1 MGDSQL
7 TFNWVRAFADYI
19 ISFNFGKGV
28 HHHSPEASS
37 AIIPY
42 LLRRVWQEDNDQATL
57 LQEIGQ
63 YGTISGDIFVKVAWE
78 PPYQDSVGVIHPP
91 KIRILPINP
100 AYCFP
105 TFHPHDRTRL
115 IEFKLKYKFWGQAAD
130 GARTMHTYVEV
141 ITDEII
147 REYVD
152 DELIDERANPL
163 GLIPVAFC
171 PNMRVASS
179 PWGVS
184 DIEDLIP
191 LNREYNEKA
200 TEISDILNYHCVD
213 TETEALTVDGWKRYE
228 DLAPGDE
235 LLCLDPDTD
244 EIRWESA
251 SAINVFDHDGPL
263 VKWDNRVDAVTTPNH
278 RWLAERKIGRPANVR
293 YEREFVR
300 TSQAQDGDK
309 AAGDLREGS
318 RIILGGGTPAH
329 FPAEGK
335 YTDEFVETV
344 GWLVTEGWVGLQG
357 TATRPVTILSQSVRE
372 NPGHVASIRRLQA
385 YWRNLGA
392 TFTEQKERSNGV
404 VCWYLG
410 ADVTAELLAAAPEKA
425 ITPEFLTSLTF
436 AQAERF
442 HRILIDADGT
452 VSGERD
458 IWYQDNLGRRD
469 GFQMLSAMLSGAR
482 TRSFLNSRGDGVVD
496 TYQTRTIDIL
506 STVNRAQEVPNWSG
520 KVWCPTV
527 PTGVWFARRNGVTYW
542 TGNSAPVT
550 VITGAKAQ
558 NLEKGPRKVWSI
570 SNAGAKVTN
579 LQLETNMAAP
589 LGFLE
594 LLKQAMHEMTGVPS
608 GALGQAQPITNTS
621 GAALSMVYLSMIQ
634 RRQLKL
640 VTYTKLLK
648 DVNALIIRYAAVY
661 EPEWLQ
667 YNPMV
672 SAIQL
677 GPDQY
682 PWLSPQDPMTYQTS
696 VEWIDPLPMDK
707 LLILN
712 EQQALMAVGLQS
724 KVGGMRAL
732 GEKFPDQ
739 KLQEVYEEQ
748 IEEVKRAAALQLIQ
762 AGANQFIMQA
772 TGMTPDGQPLVIP
785 GMDGPPDANGNP
797 TGMVPAVDPVLAQ
810 EIMSIAFQPSPP
822 ERADFNENPGE

>member
-1 MGDSQL
+1 MGDAQL
-7 TFNWVRAFADYI
+7 TFNWVRAFADYL

-130 GARTMHTYVEV
+130 GARTMHAYVEV

-184 DIEDLIP
+184 DIEDLIS

-200 TEISDILNYHCVD
+200 TEISDILNYH
-213 TETEALTVDGWKRYE
+213 
-228 DLAPGDE
+228 
-235 LLCLDPDTD
+235 
-244 EIRWESA
+244 
-251 SAINVFDHDGPL
+251 
-263 VKWDNRVDAVTTPNH
+263 
-278 RWLAERKIGRPANVR
+278 
-293 YEREFVR
+293 
-300 TSQAQDGDK
+300 
-309 AAGDLREGS
+309 
-318 RIILGGGTPAH
+318 
-329 FPAEGK
+329 
-335 YTDEFVETV
+335 
-344 GWLVTEGWVGLQG
+344 
-357 TATRPVTILSQSVRE
+357 
-372 NPGHVASIRRLQA
+372 
-385 YWRNLGA
+385 
-392 TFTEQKERSNGV
+392 
-404 VCWYLG
+404 
-410 ADVTAELLAAAPEKA
+410 
-425 ITPEFLTSLTF
+425 
-436 AQAERF
+436 
-442 HRILIDADGT
+442 
-452 VSGERD
+452 
-458 IWYQDNLGRRD
+458 
-469 GFQMLSAMLSGAR
+469 
-482 TRSFLNSRGDGVVD
+482 
-496 TYQTRTIDIL
+496 
-506 STVNRAQEVPNWSG
+506 
-520 KVWCPTV
+520 
-527 PTGVWFARRNGVTYW
+527 
-542 TGNSAPVT
+542 SAPVT

>member
-1 MGDSQL
+1 MGDAQL
-7 TFNWVRAFADYI
+7 TFNWVRAFADYL

-42 LLRRVWQEDNDQATL
+42 LLRRVWQEDNDQPTL
-57 LQEIGQ
+57 LHEIGQ
-63 YGTISGDIFVKVAWE
+63 YGTVSGDIFVKVAWE

-115 IEFKLKYKFWGQAAD
+115 VEFKLKYKFWGQAAD

-152 DELIDERANPL
+152 DELIAERANPL

-179 PWGVS
+179 PWGTS
-184 DIEDLIP
+184 DIEDLIS

-200 TEISDILNYHCVD
+200 TEISDILNYH
-213 TETEALTVDGWKRYE
+213 
-228 DLAPGDE
+228 
-235 LLCLDPDTD
+235 
-244 EIRWESA
+244 
-251 SAINVFDHDGPL
+251 
-263 VKWDNRVDAVTTPNH
+263 
-278 RWLAERKIGRPANVR
+278 
-293 YEREFVR
+293 
-300 TSQAQDGDK
+300 
-309 AAGDLREGS
+309 
-318 RIILGGGTPAH
+318 
-329 FPAEGK
+329 
-335 YTDEFVETV
+335 
-344 GWLVTEGWVGLQG
+344 
-357 TATRPVTILSQSVRE
+357 
-372 NPGHVASIRRLQA
+372 
-385 YWRNLGA
+385 
-392 TFTEQKERSNGV
+392 
-404 VCWYLG
+404 
-410 ADVTAELLAAAPEKA
+410 
-425 ITPEFLTSLTF
+425 
-436 AQAERF
+436 
-442 HRILIDADGT
+442 
-452 VSGERD
+452 
-458 IWYQDNLGRRD
+458 
-469 GFQMLSAMLSGAR
+469 
-482 TRSFLNSRGDGVVD
+482 
-496 TYQTRTIDIL
+496 
-506 STVNRAQEVPNWSG
+506 
-520 KVWCPTV
+520 
-527 PTGVWFARRNGVTYW
+527 
-542 TGNSAPVT
+542 SAPVT

-570 SNAGAKVTN
+570 PNAGAKVTN
-579 LQLETNMAAP
+579 LQLENNLAAP

-634 RRQLKL
+634 KRQLKL

-682 PWLSPQDPMTYQTS
+682 PWLSPEDPMTYQTS

-797 TGMVPAVDPVLAQ
+797 TGMVPSVDPVLAQ